1 MSIKH
6 DLRVIGIGSHHGSD
20 ATGWLACETLQS
32 QTTSTRVDWQLCRT
46 PAQLPD
52 LVVDYKA
59 VVILDAVISDKPL
72 GQVLTLLWPVQQ
84 EGYHS
89 SCSSHGLSVIDALQ
103 LASTLGQLPT
113 HTYILGITT
122 NRQQQDAAPVV
133 KNALPQLQQKL
144 EQIHRTLFPN

>member
-1 MSIKH
+1 MTIKP
-6 DLRVIGIGSHHGSD
+6 DIRVIGIGSHHGPD
-20 ATGWLACETLQS
+20 VTGWLACEMLQA
-32 QTTSTRVDWQLCRT
+32 QTTSARVDWQLCRT

-59 VVILDAVISDKPL
+59 VVILDAVLSDQPM

-89 SCSSHGLSVIDALQ
+89 PCSSHGLSVIDALQ
-103 LASTLGQLPT
+103 LASTLGQLPS
-113 HTYILGITT
+113 HTYILGITA

-133 KNALPQLQQKL
+133 KNALPQLQQEL
-144 EQIHRTLFPN
+144 EQIQRTLFPN